1 MELVI
6 IDYGMGNLQ
15 SVANAFRAIG
25 CDAKVSS
32 HPEDLRMAERI
43 VLPGVGS
50 FGDGMRNLQSAG
62 WVEALEEEVRHKG
75 KPFLGLCLGMQLLGT
90 TGTEHGLCAGFNWIP
105 GIVERI
111 VSDSPTIRVPHI
123 GWNDVSFT
131 KKDGLYSGLGDS
143 EVFYFV
149 HSYVMR
155 PEDNTVISGLCFH
168 GIEFA
173 ASVEKDNIWATQY
186 HPEKSQRAGLK
197 VLNNFVNMMKA

>member
-1 MELVI
+1 MELIV

-25 CDAKVSS
+25 CKAQISS

-43 VLPGVGS
+43 VLPGVGA
-50 FGDGMRNLQSAG
+50 FGDGMRNLQTAG
-62 WVEALEEEVRHKG
+62 WVEALEEEVRYKG

-90 TGTEHGLCAGFNWIP
+90 TGTEHGLHTGLNWIP

-111 VSDSPTIRVPHI
+111 ISHDPTIRVPHI

-143 EVFYFV
+143 QVFYFV

-173 ASVEKDNIWATQY
+173 ASIEKDNIWATQY

-197 VLNNFVNMMKA
+197 VLYNFLAVGR